1 MAMAVEAANLVRRL
15 AMLSRRDPAVVGIPI
30 WQALRLTATLTLE
43 PVTRTIQGVG
53 QAPPEE

>member
-1 MAMAVEAANLVRRL
+1 MAVEAANLVRRL